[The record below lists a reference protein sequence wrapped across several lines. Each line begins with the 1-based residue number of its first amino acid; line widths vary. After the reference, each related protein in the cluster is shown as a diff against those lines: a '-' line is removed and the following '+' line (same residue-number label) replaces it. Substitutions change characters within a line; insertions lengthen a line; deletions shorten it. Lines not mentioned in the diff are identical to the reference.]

1 MRVLF
6 TTWAWSPHYF
16 PMVPLAW
23 ALRNAGHEVRVAGQP
38 GIVDPIVN
46 SGLPAVSVGEDIDFV
61 ETVRRQMG
69 IDGTAEMTPERWRE
83 LRKGKGRAALGI
95 FVDLAEAMV
104 DDLIDFGRAWRPD
117 LVVHTPSGFAGPLLA
132 AALGVPNV
140 RHLKAPD
147 IAYPARELEVELL
160 EPLRA
165 KRGISRAVDP
175 LGALTVDPC
184 PPSMQVPSEYPRL
197 RIRYVPY
204 NGPGVMPGWL
214 LEPSARRRVC
224 VTWGTTLGKLN
235 PHMVLAGPMLRALA
249 ELDVEVV
256 ATVAPGHADLVGEL
270 PDGVRLVESL
280 PLHMLLPTCD
290 AVVHQGGTG
299 TTMTSMV
306 CGVPQLIVPQ
316 FPDHAFNASCLE
328 RAGGGIVLMPEDAGP
343 EAVRAAV
350 RRLLDD
356 EVLRASVRALREEAV
371 AQPAPTEVVG
381 ALEDLAARSPHAL
394 SLS

>member
-38 GIVDPIVN
+38 GIIDPIVN
-46 SGLPAVSVGEDIDFV
+46 SGLPAVSVGKDIDFV
-61 ETVRRQMG
+61 ETVRQQMG

-83 LRKGKGRAALGI
+83 LRKGKGKAALRI

-104 DDLIDFGRAWRPD
+104 DDLVDFGRAWRPD
-117 LVVHTPSGFAGPLLA
+117 LVVHTPSGFAGPLTA

-160 EPLRA
+160 EPLR
-165 KRGISRAVDP
+165 KRLGISAPVDP
-175 LGALTVDPC
+175 IGALTVDPC
-184 PPSMQVPSEYPRL
+184 PPRMQVPSEYPRQL
-197 RIRYVPY
+197 IRYIPY
-204 NGPGVMPGWL
+204 NGPGVMPDWL
-214 LEPSARRRVC
+214 LEPAERPRVC
-224 VTWGTTLGKLN
+224 VTWGTTLGRLN
-235 PHMVLAGPMLRALA
+235 PNMVLAGTMLRAIA

-256 ATVAPGHADLVGEL
+256 ATVAPGHAALVGDL
-270 PDGVRLVESL
+270 PAGVRLVESL

-290 AVVHQGGTG
+290 AIVHQGGTG
-299 TTMTSMV
+299 TTMTSLV

-316 FPDHAFNASCLE
+316 FPDHAFNAARLAG
-328 RAGGGIVLMPEDAGP
+328 AGGGIVLMPEDADP
-343 EAVRAAV
+343 EAVRAHV

-356 EVLRASVRALREEAV
+356 EELRASVRSLHDEAV
-371 AQPAPTEVVG
+371 SQQAPTEIVG
-381 ALEDLAARSPHAL
+381 VLEDLAARSPHAPAH
-394 SLS
+394 S